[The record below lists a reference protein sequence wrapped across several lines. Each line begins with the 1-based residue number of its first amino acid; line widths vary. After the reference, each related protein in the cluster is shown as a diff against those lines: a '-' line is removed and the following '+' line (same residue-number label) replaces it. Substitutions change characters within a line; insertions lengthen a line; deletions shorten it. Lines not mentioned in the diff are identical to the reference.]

1 VAFQSAHEKFQP
13 HITPGLSTI
22 YALQVQVKRMLAET
36 MPKRWARHRAMAE
49 RTWAWV
55 DEMNGKKAGLSV
67 LAPKGYRSPCVTTV
81 AVATADLA
89 PSIVKA
95 VAAKGWTIGG
105 GYGKMKPSSFRVGH
119 MGDHTLDELNQVL
132 GVLAEVIE

>member
-1 VAFQSAHEKFQP
+1 
-13 HITPGLSTI
+13 
-22 YALQVQVKRMLAET
+22 
-36 MPKRWARHRAMAE
+36 
-49 RTWAWV
+49 
-55 DEMNGKKAGLSV
+55 
-67 LAPKGYRSPCVTTV
+67 V

-89 PSIVKA
+89 PTIVKN